1 MRFKQLFIGS
11 VLFAFITLS
20 IIPVMLHADFYIQQ
34 KRHTDAFEVMGKTE
48 PAKDEMS
55 VMWMSGDRGRIDTG
69 EDHSMII
76 RLDKNIM
83 YGLDHTRMQYTEMPF
98 GSLDDIV
105 SHSLAQ
111 SGMSGEEQAEAQK
124 VMKGFMGMM
133 KIEAEVTETDEKKNI
148 KGWNCRK
155 YIMKTK
161 MMGMGGTS
169 EIWATEEIKINYDLY
184 RSLGAAFLAK
194 QPGAEKLFEEMKK
207 IKGIPI
213 MTVSTSSAM
222 GTEVKSTEELIEAKE
237 KSAPAGLYDIPE
249 GYKKVK

>member
-1 MRFKQLFIGS
+1 MRFKQIFIALF
-11 VLFAFITLS
+11 S
-20 IIPVMLHADFYIQQ
+20 IPTMLHADFYIKQ
-34 KRHTDAFEVMGKTE
+34 KRHTDAFEVMGRTE
-48 PAKDEMS
+48 PAKDEVS
-55 VMWMSGDRGRIDTG
+55 VMWISDDRGRIDTG
-69 EDHSMII
+69 EDYSMII

-83 YGLDHTRMQYTEMPF
+83 YGVDHTRMQYTEMPF

-111 SGMSGEEQAEAQK
+111 SDLSDEEQAEAQK

-133 KIEAEVTETDEKKNI
+133 KIEAEVTETPEKKNI
-148 KGWNCRK
+148 KGWDCRK

-169 EIWATEEIKINYDLY
+169 EIWATEKIKINYDLY

-207 IKGIPI
+207 IKGIPV
-213 MTVSTSSAM
+213 MTVLTSSAM
-222 GTEVKSTEELIEAKE
+222 GAEVKSTEEFIEAQE
-237 KSAPAGLYDIPE
+237 KGAPAGTYEIPE
-249 GYKKVK
+249 GYKKTK